1 MENKMTAE
9 IANAAIQFLA
19 RVELK
24 GAEVPAF
31 NMVLNALQQ
40 QATAPETDETSLQSS
55 DADSEY

>member
-1 MENKMTAE
+1 MTAE

-19 RVELK
+19 RVDLK

-40 QATAPETDETSLQSS
+40 QCVEAETDEPEQSN
-55 DADSEY
+55 A